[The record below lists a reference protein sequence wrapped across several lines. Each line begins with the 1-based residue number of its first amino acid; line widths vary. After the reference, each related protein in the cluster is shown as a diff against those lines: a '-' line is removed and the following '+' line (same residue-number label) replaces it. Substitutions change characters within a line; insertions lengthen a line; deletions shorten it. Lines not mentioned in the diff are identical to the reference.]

1 MKTSLEEM
9 LAFVS
14 VVDSGSISAA
24 AEQLEQTASGVSRAL
39 SRLEE
44 KLGVTL
50 LRRTCLLYTS
60 RCV

>member
-14 VVDSGSISAA
+14 VVDSGSTSRA

-39 SRLEE
+39 VEVLASRI
-44 KLGVTL
+44 
-50 LRRTCLLYTS
+50 TCFLDFLS
-60 RCV
+60 EQLKR

>member
-44 KLGVTL
+44 SLAL
-50 LRRTCLLYTS
+50 PC
-60 RCV
+60 CVAPRDAWN

>member
-14 VVDSGSISAA
+14 VVDSGPISRA

-39 SRLEE
+39 VEVLASRI
-44 KLGVTL
+44 
-50 LRRTCLLYTS
+50 TCFLDFLCAQLK
-60 RCV
+60 R